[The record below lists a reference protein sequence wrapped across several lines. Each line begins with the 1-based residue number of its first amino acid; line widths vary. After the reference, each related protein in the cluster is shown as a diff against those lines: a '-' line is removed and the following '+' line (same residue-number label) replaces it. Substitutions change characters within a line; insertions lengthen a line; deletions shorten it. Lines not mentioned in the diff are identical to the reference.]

1 MLDSFS
7 IDEKRNVGKILVLP
21 NSPRYNLNEPP
32 RPQWRP
38 HSTPFPQRPQDI
50 ADCDQAR
57 ELADQMLA
65 TMPDDLHAAAVAAY
79 LASEQA
85 AAALHAAEQEYAGLN
100 DLMPPGLSD
109 KQRNARLNRRARLE
123 SDITDLRA
131 ANAAAG
137 NASMAALEAARR
149 HVQLY
154 SGCPVY
160 DQEQCQIREMRAE
173 AARLERAA
181 GERQM
186 ALSKAITL
194 VNVWL
199 PVDSSTLS
207 NPYQRPIVKHPNR
220 AQQPAQRV
228 EESS

>member
-32 RPQWRP
+32 RPQLRP

-65 TMPDDLHAAAVAAY
+65 TMPDDLRAAAVAAY
-79 LASEQA
+79 QASEQA
-85 AAALHAAEQEYAGLN
+85 AAALRVAEQEYTGLN
-100 DLMPPGLSD
+100 DPMPPGLSD
-109 KQRNARLNRRARLE
+109 EQRNARLNRRARLE
-123 SDITDLRA
+123 SDITELRA
-131 ANAAAG
+131 ANAAASD
-137 NASMAALEAARR
+137 ACAVALEAARR
-149 HVQLY
+149 HVQLE

-160 DQEQCQIREMRAE
+160 DQEQATIRQIREEAE
-173 AARLERAA
+173 RLERAA

-199 PVDSSTLS
+199 PVELS
-207 NPYQRPIVKHPNR
+207 ALANPH
-220 AQQPAQRV
+220 QPTYCKASEPR
-228 EESS
+228 SAARTAR

>member
-1 MLDSFS
+1 MPDSFS

-21 NSPRYNLNEPP
+21 NAPRYNLNEPP
-32 RPQWRP
+32 RPHKRP

-50 ADCDQAR
+50 ADCDLAL

-65 TMPDDLHAAAVAAY
+65 TMPDDLRAAAVAAY
-79 LASEQA
+79 QASEQA
-85 AAALHAAEQEYAGLN
+85 AAALRAAEQEYAGLN
-100 DLMPPGLSD
+100 DPMPPGLSD
-109 KQRNARLNRRARLE
+109 EQGSARLNRRASLE
-123 SDITDLRA
+123 SAITELRA

-137 NASMAALEAARR
+137 DASMVALEVARR

-173 AARLERAA
+173 AERLERAA

-199 PVDSSTLS
+199 PVESSALS
-207 NPYQRPIVKHPNR
+207 NPYQSTYCK
-220 AQQPAQRV
+220 A
-228 EESS
+228 S

>member
-1 MLDSFS
+1 MPDSFS

-38 HSTPFPQRPQDI
+38 HSTAFPQRPQDI
-50 ADCDQAR
+50 ADCDLAR

-79 LASEQA
+79 QASQQA

-100 DLMPPGLSD
+100 DPMHPGLGD
-109 KQRNARLNRRARLE
+109 EQRSARLNRRASLE
-123 SDITDLRA
+123 SDITELRA
-131 ANAAAG
+131 ANAVANHAY
-137 NASMAALEAARR
+137 MVALEAGRR
-149 HVQLY
+149 HVLLY
-154 SGCPVY
+154 SACPVY

-173 AARLERAA
+173 AERLERAA

-199 PVDSSTLS
+199 PVESSALS
-207 NPYQRPIVKHPNR
+207 NPYQ
-220 AQQPAQRV
+220 
-228 EESS
+228 SSYCKAS